1 MRIWPWQGVRLRKN
15 ASTCFCFFRF
25 FCTFKRGKQTQSFPS
40 LSQCSSHSQH
50 SRSKLQRTKISHANH
65 TKIFPLGILWI
76 QVIKTSWSFCVTP
89 FQSGWNRYCWYS
101 SSELMALMCARA
113 DMRLHRYS
121 GTADYL
127 GLKILFFFLK
137 EKSPNSSLGSHFL

>member
-1 MRIWPWQGVRLRKN
+1 MGIWPWQGVRLRKY
-15 ASTCFCFFRF
+15 AGTCFFFF
-25 FCTFKRGKQTQSFPS
+25 VIFAHSNEASSFPMFITFTAQSFKAVKNKNESCQSHKNLS
-40 LSQCSSHSQH
+40 LG
-50 SRSKLQRTKISHANH
+50 T
-65 TKIFPLGILWI
+65 LWT

-127 GLKILFFFLK
+127 GLKRLFFFLK
-137 EKSPNSSLGSHFL
+137 KNLLILH

>member
-1 MRIWPWQGVRLRKN
+1 MRIWPWQGVRLRKY

-25 FCTFKRGKQTQSFPS
+25 FLHIQTRQAV
-40 LSQCSSHSQH
+40 SQCSSHSQH
-50 SRSKLQRTKISHANH
+50 NRSKLQRTKMSHANH

-101 SSELMALMCARA
+101 SSELMALMCTRA
-113 DMRLHRYS
+113 GMRLHRYS

-127 GLKILFFFLK
+127 GLKILFFSQRK
-137 EKSPNSSLGSHFL
+137 IP